1 MYFVRME
8 NAVHAYASTVL
19 GRARVGHIGVISEG
33 RPYVTPI
40 SFVHRGETVYLR
52 MGPGRRLRAIE
63 ETPDVS
69 LEVSLTSEDGQSW
82 ESVIV
87 AGTAQIVTD
96 NREVTTALGLLL
108 DKYREQ
114 HIGLAWVVP
123 DALPGPAEIV
133 RIVATEIT
141 VRSSG
146 RGFGPALR
154 PGRL

>member
-1 MYFVRME
+1 MYVACME
-8 NAVHAYASTVL
+8 NAVHAFASTVL

-33 RPYVTPI
+33 RAYVTPI

-52 MGPGRRLRAIE
+52 MAPGRRLRAIE
-63 ETPDVS
+63 ETPEVS
-69 LEVSLTSEDGQSW
+69 LEVALISDDGQSW

-87 AGTAQIVTD
+87 AGTAEIVTD
-96 NREVTTALGLLL
+96 GREVTTALGLLL
-108 DKYREQ
+108 EKYRDL
-114 HIGLAWVVP
+114 HVGLAWVVP
-123 DALPGPAEIV
+123 DLLPGPAEIV

-146 RGFGPALR
+146 RGFGPAIR